1 MFPPHIF
8 LFNHLFIKA
17 KSCIT
22 WLLIHFV
29 FAFQMHAFIQ
39 QMFECPLCLGREWWT
54 EWHVIRKYHLPGKWT
69 CTVRENR
76 VLEGSES
83 PKGEGSDSAGVGK
96 RSLKTWGGGSD
107 AGITGWG
114 GACPGMGWKAWCG
127 LLAGFSS
134 GKAVMGSGPW
144 TRNGQKLWATEG
156 TCLDSPLVTV
166 NV

>member
-1 MFPPHIF
+1 MLYVPPPHIF

-83 PKGEGSDSAGVGK
+83 PKGEGSDSVGMEMRLTKWGVW
-96 RSLKTWGGGSD
+96 TWS
-107 AGITGWG
+107 
-114 GACPGMGWKAWCG
+114 G
-127 LLAGFSS
+127 L
-134 GKAVMGSGPW
+134 
-144 TRNGQKLWATEG
+144 
-156 TCLDSPLVTV
+156 
-166 NV
+166 